1 MQDERLT
8 LRTKEDVKLF
18 ICDKS
23 VREKKPFIVS
33 KSEHRRY
40 TVVCP
45 HDYCTFKMSFYQR
58 IDGVFYITKSWPH
71 TCDSLSPAKRRIW
84 IASKAKEA
92 LLEKPSVTP
101 SEMRDLLKKKH
112 RITIDLATLSV
123 TLRRV
128 RLDARGGTI
137 SFGHIASFFE
147 ILLHQ
152 RGNFDKFGV

>member
-1 MQDERLT
+1 
-8 LRTKEDVKLF
+8 
-18 ICDKS
+18 
-23 VREKKPFIVS
+23 
-33 KSEHRRY
+33 
-40 TVVCP
+40 
-45 HDYCTFKMSFYQR
+45 MSFYQR
-58 IDGVFYITKSWPH
+58 IDGVFHFTKSWPH

-84 IASKAKEA
+84 ITSKAKEA

-147 ILLHQ
+147 ILSSTNEGTSTSLVCEDGAFKRAFVALSMCVRSLSHTPASLAWM
-152 RGNFDKFGV
+152 GVMSRPAMGACCW